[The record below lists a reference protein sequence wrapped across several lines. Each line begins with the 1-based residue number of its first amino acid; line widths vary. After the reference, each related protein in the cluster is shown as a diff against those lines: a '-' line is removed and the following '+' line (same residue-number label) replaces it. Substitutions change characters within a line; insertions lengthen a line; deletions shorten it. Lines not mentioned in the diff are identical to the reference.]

1 MDEIKKTELENSS
14 QSTSA
19 SADQAVP
26 FSIEPSPLRDLDE
39 RLGNHLVW
47 RIGKAENEEML
58 VVRVGFASAAS
69 EFSHL
74 PKIHNASDEEMT
86 TLKDEGKVRIEWV
99 K

>member
-1 MDEIKKTELENSS
+1 MDELTQAENS
-14 QSTSA
+14 
-19 SADQAVP
+19 
-26 FSIEPSPLRDLDE
+26 PLKDLDE

-58 VVRVGFASAAS
+58 VVRVGFAGAAS

-74 PKIHNASDEEMT
+74 PKLHNASDEEISA
-86 TLKDEGKVRIEWV
+86 LKDAGKIRIEWV